1 METISP
7 VSELQY
13 PIGKFQPREN
23 YTYEQTLQSIDNI
36 SKLPAL
42 YSKLVDEIKNKL
54 YQTYREEG
62 WTGLQ
67 VINHLIDTYI
77 NGIMRTKWL
86 LAEENPDI
94 KPYDEQEFSKLPDS
108 TYENIEHTMQLLK
121 LLIERWVFLLRSLP
135 AESFTRTTY
144 HPEYKEDYTL
154 HKLIAMYDWHGYH
167 HLAHLQIIKCK
178 N

>member
-1 METISP
+1 METLSP

-23 YTYEQTLQSIDNI
+23 YTMEQTLQSIENI
-36 SKLPAL
+36 SKLADL
-42 YSKLVDEIKNKL
+42 YIKLVGEIEHKL
-54 YQTYREEG
+54 HHTYREGG

-67 VINHLIDTYI
+67 VVNHMVDAYM

-86 LAEENPDI
+86 LTEDNPDL
-94 KPYDEQEFSKLPDS
+94 KPYDEQEFSKLADS
-108 TYENIEHTMQLLK
+108 TYEHIGHSLQLLK
-121 LLIERWVFLLRSLP
+121 LMTERWVFLLRSLP
-135 AESFTRTTY
+135 EESFLRRTY
-144 HPEYKEDYTL
+144 HPEYKEHYTL

-167 HLAHLQIIKCK
+167 HLAHLQIIKSK